1 MMYAGS
7 LYYDV
12 SLALVPEAVR
22 LLREFDHPNKA
33 ELLQASS
40 QLYSFVANASERLRA
55 ITLPPELQ
63 QFREVMRYG
72 FLSLKRVFAEG
83 DWRAHV
89 LFTELV
95 AELKPYRHLLEWLL
109 RAPSLPSKPSVV
121 EVNTVA
127 PLFSAKLG
135 AGAGA
140 SVTLVQKRELAE
152 VSIVGEV
159 VEEYFRRYDVQGQV
173 VKLEDLSRPAA
184 LKGAADVVFAGSP
197 DAWRVGWDTLLSL
210 ALTVLK
216 PKGYLAYLLPGNFR
230 EGLKTLLRFWD
241 ISPFPEPL
249 QAVERLRKSGF
260 GNVIVNTQ
268 ECFYAIFAQR
278 R

>member
-1 MMYAGS
+1 MYAGS

-12 SLALVPEAVR
+12 SLTLVPEAVR

-33 ELLQASS
+33 ELLQAGS

-127 PLFSAKLG
+127 PLFSAKLSAGVG
-135 AGAGA
+135 AN
-140 SVTLVQKRELAE
+140 VTLVQKKELAE

-159 VEEYFRRYDVQGQV
+159 VEEYFRRYNVQGQV
-173 VKLEDLSRPAA
+173 VELEDLSRPAA
-184 LKGAADVVFAGSP
+184 LKGTADVIFAGSP

-210 ALTVLK
+210 ASTVLK

>member
-1 MMYAGS
+1 MYAGS

-12 SLALVPEAVR
+12 SLTLVPEAVR

-33 ELLQASS
+33 ELLQAGN

-127 PLFSAKLG
+127 PLFSAKLSAGVG
-135 AGAGA
+135 AN
-140 SVTLVQKRELAE
+140 VTLVQKKELAE

-173 VKLEDLSRPAA
+173 VELEDLSRPAA
-184 LKGAADVVFAGSP
+184 LKGTADVIFAGSP

>member
-1 MMYAGS
+1 MYAGS

-12 SLALVPEAVR
+12 SLTLVPEAVR

-33 ELLQASS
+33 ELLQAGS

-173 VKLEDLSRPAA
+173 VELEDLSRPAA
-184 LKGAADVVFAGSP
+184 LKGTADVIFAGSP